1 MESIR
6 RIESEILELDDARYR
21 ATVAGDCEALDTLLA
36 PQLAYTHSLGYTESK
51 DDYLTALRSGRV
63 RYLKVDRHL
72 GGLHMYEGCAVMHGS
87 VDVAAEV
94 AGRAVHVASL
104 FMSTW
109 VRGDAG
115 WQMASWAATP
125 LPRPQPAGTPS

>member
-1 MESIR
+1 MEPIR
-6 RIESEILELDDARYR
+6 SVESEILELDSARYR
-21 ATVAGDCEALDTLLA
+21 ATVAGDCEVLERLLA

-72 GGLHMYEGCAVMHGS
+72 QGLHVYDGCAVMHGR
-87 VDVAAEV
+87 VEVAAEV
-94 AGRAVHVASL
+94 GGRSLQVASL

-109 VRGDAG
+109 VRGEES

-125 LPRPQPAGTPS
+125 MPAQ

>member
-1 MESIR
+1 MEPIR
-6 RIESEILELDDARYR
+6 TIESEILELDDARYR
-21 ATVAGDCEALDTLLA
+21 ATVAGDCDALDPLLA

-51 DDYLTALRSGRV
+51 DDYLGALRSGRV
-63 RYLKVDRHL
+63 RYVKVDRHL
-72 GGLHMYEGCAVMHGS
+72 AGLQVYEGCAVMHGR

-94 AGRAVHVASL
+94 AGRAIQVASL

-109 VRGDAG
+109 VRADEG

-125 LPRPQPAGTPS
+125 MPAR